1 MQALDDKFAL
11 CKEISS
17 LICVVFFRGA
27 KSLHA
32 RVFALQHDLQ
42 SYNFSCFTLL
52 SWILLCANGLF
63 YVSL

>member
-1 MQALDDKFAL
+1 MQSLDDKFAL
-11 CKEISS
+11 YTEVSS

-52 SWILLCANGLF
+52 S
-63 YVSL
+63 